1 MDLKYKKNRSNIG
14 KFGEPRK
21 AKANAKGKY
30 KIDFN
35 KGAKVIRKQI
45 ENRE

>member
-1 MDLKYKKNRSNIG
+1 MDLKYSQNRSRMG
-14 KFGEPRK
+14 KFGEVRK
-21 AKANAKGKY
+21 ADAKGKY

-35 KGAKVIRKQI
+35 KGAKVTKKKI

>member
-1 MDLKYKKNRSNIG
+1 MNLKYKKNRSNIG
-14 KFGEPRK
+14 KFGEVRK
-21 AKANAKGKY
+21 ADAKGKH

-35 KGAKVIRKQI
+35 KGAKVTGKKI

>member
-1 MDLKYKKNRSNIG
+1 MDLKYKKNKSNIG
-14 KFGEPRK
+14 KFGEVRK
-21 AKANAKGKY
+21 ADTKGKY

-35 KGAKVIRKQI
+35 KGAKVIRKKI

>member
-1 MDLKYKKNRSNIG
+1 MDLEYKKNRSNIG

-21 AKANAKGKY
+21 TDAKGKY

-35 KGAKVIRKQI
+35 KGAKVTGKKI
-45 ENRE
+45 ENRK

>member
-1 MDLKYKKNRSNIG
+1 MDLKYKKNKSNIG
-14 KFGEPRK
+14 KFGEVRK
-21 AKANAKGKY
+21 ADAKGKH

-35 KGAKVIRKQI
+35 KGAKVTGKKI

>member
-21 AKANAKGKY
+21 ANAKGKH

-35 KGAKVIRKQI
+35 KGAKVTRKRI
-45 ENRE
+45 ENSE

>member
-1 MDLKYKKNRSNIG
+1 MNLKYKKNRSNIG

-21 AKANAKGKY
+21 TDAKGKY

>member
-1 MDLKYKKNRSNIG
+1 MDLKYKKNKSNIG
-14 KFGEPRK
+14 KFGEVRK
-21 AKANAKGKY
+21 ADAKGKH

-35 KGAKVIRKQI
+35 KGAKVTKKKI